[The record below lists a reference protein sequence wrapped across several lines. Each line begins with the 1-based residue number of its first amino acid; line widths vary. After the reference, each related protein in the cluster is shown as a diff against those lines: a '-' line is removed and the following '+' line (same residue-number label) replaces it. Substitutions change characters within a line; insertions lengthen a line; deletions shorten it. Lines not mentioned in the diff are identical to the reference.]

1 MPSQASQYRLLLWL
15 FTVTG
20 LFCFYPAIQGA
31 RGVLPAGMGLAAGV
45 VGVVCLFTG
54 AWFGWRGVVVR
65 QEERRR
71 KSEAVGLVMLAAA
84 IKEKPTAELEALAL
98 QDGPVAE
105 AAALVLARRAEEAGR
120 RSGG

>member
-1 MPSQASQYRLLLWL
+1 MPSQASQYRLFLWL
-15 FTVTG
+15 FTITG
-20 LFCFYPAIQGA
+20 LVCFYPAILGA
-31 RGVLPAGMGLAAGV
+31 RGVLPASMGLMSGA
-45 VGVVCLFTG
+45 VGVVCLFAG
-54 AWFGWRGVVVR
+54 AWFGWRGVLVR

-84 IKEKPTAELEALAL
+84 IREKPTAELEELAL

-120 RSGG
+120 RVGG